1 MLYYAEAAKGRT
13 SIMETREE
21 LSPNE
26 LIQLG
31 KIDKKVRDALDLVR
45 QAYDI
50 LLSLDKEQ
58 RDMVEFNVQ
67 IGLTNGIRN
76 RLGGSYARQCEKDG
90 VKPDVYHL
98 APFEKFNLAIPT
110 CISLN
115 GMSQCCG

>member
-1 MLYYAEAAKGRT
+1 MTELYA
-13 SIMETREE
+13 E

-58 RDMVEFNVQ
+58 RDMIEFNVQ
-67 IGLTNGIRN
+67 IGLSNHIRN

-98 APFEKFNLAIPT
+98 APFERFSLAIPT

-115 GMSQCCG
+115 GISQCSG

>member
-1 MLYYAEAAKGRT
+1 
-13 SIMETREE
+13 METREE

-45 QAYDI
+45 QAYDV

-98 APFEKFNLAIPT
+98 APFEKFDLAIPT

>member
-1 MLYYAEAAKGRT
+1 
-13 SIMETREE
+13 METREE
-21 LSPNE
+21 LSPDG

-58 RDMVEFNVQ
+58 RRMVEFNVQ
-67 IGLTNGIRN
+67 IGLADHIRN
-76 RLGGSYARQCEKDG
+76 LLGGSYAEQCEKDG
-90 VKPDVYHL
+90 VKPDIYHL
-98 APFEKFNLAIPT
+98 APFERFNLAKPT

-115 GMSQCCG
+115 GVSQCGC